1 MKTSLFQLRHKH
13 KYVLLE
19 IDQDGKN
26 NNFSLIHL
34 LRACARFGVESQKE
48 KTRQA
53 TSAIFKALPKKTA
66 IYALYDLA
74 LKTRDG
80 RRINKA
86 YLVCW
91 TPKSCN
97 TEYKVMY
104 TSQRGKLVGEFD
116 GLKLCNA
123 SSLKELD
130 SELGIED
137 ESDSDDDEWD
147 PDAL

>member
-1 MKTSLFQLRHKH
+1 MNRPH
-13 KYVLLE
+13 E
-19 IDQDGKN
+19 
-26 NNFSLIHL
+26 
-34 LRACARFGVESQKE
+34 RARRSFALKVKKKSKS
-48 KTRQA
+48 KA
-53 TSAIFKALPKKTA
+53 THQQFCKALPKKTA

-147 PDAL
+147 PDA

>member
-1 MKTSLFQLRHKH
+1 MCCWKSIRT
-13 KYVLLE
+13 
-19 IDQDGKN
+19 GKRKVFLCKN
-26 NNFSLIHL
+26 PLPLKREREHARSFALKVKKKSKS
-34 LRACARFGVESQKE
+34 RATHEQFC
-48 KTRQA
+48 
-53 TSAIFKALPKKTA
+53 KALPKKTA

-147 PDAL
+147 PDA